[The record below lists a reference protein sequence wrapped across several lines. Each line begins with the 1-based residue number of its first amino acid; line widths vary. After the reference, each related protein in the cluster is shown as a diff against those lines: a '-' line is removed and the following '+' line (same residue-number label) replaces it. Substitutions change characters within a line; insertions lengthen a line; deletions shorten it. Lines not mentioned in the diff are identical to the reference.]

1 MKKPLEYLDEIIGL
15 LFLKSGAKSIFF
27 PWFILGPGYVVDS
40 KDQVEQIYS
49 FLRKFYAIAMLG
61 GLLVG
66 VLLGSFVLLLILIL
80 MGAWYYYQ
88 TNQFVSELKKSNDK
102 IVIDDKVNE
111 IAEGHDL
118 NELIGIAAVMV
129 AFVLIGFFMIWKGGL
144 ISRFIGFILMII
156 FGGKTYFFEMVI
168 RRKLATEPQAKK
180 ISTEKL
186 VKSAKSE
193 MQKMAT
199 KVTQVLKTSTGSPKK
214 KAQKGADVSA
224 PTKASTT
231 QKASAAKPST
241 KAQKTEKK
249 TPAKTTAPAIAK
261 APTKKTPPKEKK

>member
-49 FLRKFYAIAMLG
+49 FLRKFYVIALLG

-66 VLLGSFVLLLILIL
+66 LLLGPFILLLILIL

-102 IVIDDKVNE
+102 IVVDDKVNE
-111 IAEGHDL
+111 IAQGHDL
-118 NELIGIAAVMV
+118 NELVGIAAIMV
-129 AFVLIGFFMIWKGGL
+129 AFILIGFLMIWKGGL

-168 RRKLATEPQAKK
+168 RRKLATEPSAKK
-180 ISTEKL
+180 VSTEKL

-193 MQKMAT
+193 MHKMAT
-199 KVTQVLKTSTGSPKK
+199 KVTQVLKTSADSSKK
-214 KAQKGADVSA
+214 TTQKGSGV
-224 PTKASTT
+224 TKAAAT
-231 QKASAAKPST
+231 QKASATKSAT
-241 KAQKTEKK
+241 KAPKTEKK
-249 TPAKTTAPAIAK
+249 APAKAK